1 MPKSGASSVASSSC
15 SAGNSAGS
23 SENGA
28 WSKLALSS
36 ALRMSSPLHEAHAT
50 PSLIMAS
57 HTAAEGTPSG
67 RVLEGGAAAAAVSKE
82 AAE

>member
-28 WSKLALSS
+28 WSKLAVSS

-57 HTAAEGTPSG
+57 QTAAEGTPNG
-67 RVLEGGAAAAAVSKE
+67 RVLEGTASAAVSKE